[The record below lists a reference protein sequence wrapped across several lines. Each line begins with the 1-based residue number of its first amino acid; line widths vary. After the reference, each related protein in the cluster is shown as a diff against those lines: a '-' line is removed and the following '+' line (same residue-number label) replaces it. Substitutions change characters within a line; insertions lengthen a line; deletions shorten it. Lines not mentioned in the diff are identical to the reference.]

1 VTFPARV
8 SGCKDAGSGLRKRM
22 VSMSQ
27 KLGVIVYLRIV
38 ATAVIVVFL
47 SAGCVAHRQVVHAG
61 HANGELDYAYQD
73 LANGRYLSAMTK
85 YLLVLQRDST
95 RPGARQEARF
105 RLAECYYNMRSFME
119 AGIQFERYLAD
130 YPDGAFV
137 SEAKQYLGKL
147 QGIEDQERQQQELQT
162 KENQARLKKW
172 QDTARNEPNSAEA
185 AAQVGHALWDLGEYE
200 DAAREYLR
208 AVQLDSAKRNDKLIN
223 SRLEFHEDGSATVL
237 TPAEQERRERE
248 RNPVAIFNKHGYR
261 GGSGGVLQGEPR
273 WYTVTGQVVNRS
285 SRTIG
290 SVSVAVT
297 LYDFSGHVLDTA
309 NYGMGAMRPGQIRA
323 FRTTFTAFENI
334 YNIDHYECEAV
345 YQ

>member
-162 KENQARLKKW
+162 KENQA
-172 QDTARNEPNSAEA
+172 
-185 AAQVGHALWDLGEYE
+185 
-200 DAAREYLR
+200 
-208 AVQLDSAKRNDKLIN
+208 VQLDSAKRNDKLIN